1 MNKTWK
7 RQVFRH
13 TALYTAILMFSHT
26 GGGGGAQAQTQTQT
40 HKYAIVMNGQNLPE
54 VKWGQ
59 DYKKLAQKSNERQF
73 THTTNFHIKKNV
85 TLSFNNIDEVVAEK
99 KDVVVFGTATY
110 LPPYGK
116 VSGFDADKLKKR
128 GDALGWIKTTKPGL
142 VGYSYE
148 GVTCQNNYNNA
159 SSGCPELIYKTQFS
173 FGQQGLKKKTTGGLD
188 IAEDKSRDNSPIYK
202 LQDYPGLGV
211 SFNLS
216 SESLVKSIKYNK
228 IISSFSEGVTQ
239 QNGTQNQ
246 HKDKNLVYTTGDYQ
260 YKNKYSSRYVGQNE
274 HSAIAF
280 YLNAKLHLLDKKNI
294 KNIAQGKTVNLGT
307 LKSYVEP
314 TAEWKNKRQNYFQG
328 NWTFEDK
335 GTVSVKLKLPEVKAG
350 RCVNKNNP
358 NPNAKAPS
366 PALTAPALWFGP
378 VQNGKV
384 QMYSASVST
393 YPDSSSSQIF
403 LQNLSRKD
411 DTSKPGRYSLK
422 PLSTSEIKSKEPNFT
437 GRQTIIRLDGRV
449 QQIKLG
455 QSNNEV
461 VGFNG
466 NSNNATFGI
475 VSEGSFMPDTS
486 EWKKVLLPWTVRV
499 FADDSKFKEFNK
511 EEKDNKPKYSQK
523 YRSRDN
529 GKRERNLGDIVNS
542 PIVAVGGYLA
552 TSANDGMVHIFK
564 KGNGGDERNYSLKLS
579 YIPGTM
585 PRKDIENKDS
595 TLAKEL
601 RAFAEK
607 GYVGDRYGVD
617 GGFVLRQVNL
627 NGKDH
632 VFMFGAMGFGGRGAY
647 ALDLTKADGSDPT
660 KASLFD
666 VKDNGNNGNNGNN
679 RVELGYTVGTPQIG
693 KTHNGKY
700 AAFLASGYATKKI
713 DDPTN
718 KTALY
723 VYDLENNG
731 NLIKKIEVKDGK
743 GGLSSPTLVDKDLD
757 GTVDIAYAGD
767 RGGKMYR
774 FDLSGQSPDQWTVRP
789 IFEGTKPITSAP
801 AISQLKDKRVVIFG
815 TGSDLSEED
824 VDNMEEQ
831 YIYGIF
837 DDDTATTGTVNFSG
851 SGGGLLE
858 QVLSRDNDN
867 KTLFLTDYKRS
878 DGSGSKGWVVKLKDG
893 QRVTVKPTVVLRTAF
908 VTIRKYNDGGC
919 GAETAILGINTADGG
934 KLTKKSARPIVPDAN
949 KDVAQY
955 SGHKQTTKGKSI
967 PIGCMQKGNEIVC
980 PNGYVYDKPVNVRY
994 LDEKKTDGFSTT
1006 ADGDAGGSGIDPAG
1020 KRSGKNNRCFS
1031 QKGVRTLLMND
1042 LDSLDITGP
1051 TCGMKRI
1058 SWREV
1063 FY

>member
-1 MNKTWK
+1 NK
-7 RQVFRH
+7 
-13 TALYTAILMFSHT
+13 
-26 GGGGGAQAQTQTQT
+26 
-40 HKYAIVMNGQNLPE
+40 
-54 VKWGQ
+54 
-59 DYKKLAQKSNERQF
+59 D
-73 THTTNFHIKKNV
+73 
-85 TLSFNNIDEVVAEK
+85 
-99 KDVVVFGTATY
+99 
-110 LPPYGK
+110 
-116 VSGFDADKLKKR
+116 
-128 GDALGWIKTTKPGL
+128 
-142 VGYSYE
+142 
-148 GVTCQNNYNNA
+148 
-159 SSGCPELIYKTQFS
+159 
-173 FGQQGLKKKTTGGLD
+173 
-188 IAEDKSRDNSPIYK
+188 
-202 LQDYPGLGV
+202 
-211 SFNLS
+211 
-216 SESLVKSIKYNK
+216 
-228 IISSFSEGVTQ
+228 
-239 QNGTQNQ
+239 
-246 HKDKNLVYTTGDYQ
+246 
-260 YKNKYSSRYVGQNE
+260 
-274 HSAIAF
+274 
-280 YLNAKLHLLDKKNI
+280 
-294 KNIAQGKTVNLGT
+294 
-307 LKSYVEP
+307 
-314 TAEWKNKRQNYFQG
+314 
-328 NWTFEDK
+328 
-335 GTVSVKLKLPEVKAG
+335 
-350 RCVNKNNP
+350 NP
-358 NPNAKAPS
+358 NPKSKAPS

-393 YPDSSSSQIF
+393 YPDSSSSRIF
-403 LQNLSRKD
+403 LQNLERKTD
-411 DTSKPGRYSLK
+411 PGRPGRYSLK
-422 PLSTSEIKSKEPNFT
+422 PLNEAQIKSKEPSFT
-437 GRQTIIRLDGRV
+437 SRQTIIRLDGGV

-455 QSNNEV
+455 KNNNEV
-461 VGFNG
+461 TGFNG

-475 VSEGSFMPDTS
+475 VQEYGFKPNDD
-486 EWKKVLLPWTVRV
+486 EWKKVLLPWTVRGS
-499 FADDSKFKEFNK
+499 ADDNRFKSINQESS
-511 EEKDNKPKYSQK
+511 KYSQR
-523 YRSRDN
+523 YRIRDN
-529 GKRERNLGDIVNS
+529 GNRDLGDIVNS
-542 PIVAVGGYLA
+542 PIVAVGEYLA

-564 KGNGGDERNYSLKLS
+564 KGNGDARNYSLKLS

-585 PRKDIENKDS
+585 PRKDIESKES

-617 GGFVLRQVNL
+617 GGFVLRQVERDR
-627 NGKDH
+627 KTR

-647 ALDLTKADGSDPT
+647 ALDLTKADGSDP
-660 KASLFD
+660 KQASLFD
-666 VKDNGNNGNNGNN
+666 VKHDNNGKNSNNS
-679 RVELGYTVGTPQIG
+679 VQLGYTVGTPQIG
-693 KTHNGKY
+693 KTHDGKY
-700 AAFLASGYATKKI
+700 AAFLASGYATKRI

-723 VYDLENNG
+723 VYDLESSG
-731 NLIKKIEVKDGK
+731 TLIKKIEVPSGK

-757 GTVDIAYAGD
+757 GMVDIAYAGD
-767 RGGKMYR
+767 RGGSMYR
-774 FDLSGQSPDQWTVRP
+774 FDLSGNDPTKWSARA
-789 IFEGTKPITSAP
+789 IFSGNKPITSAP

-824 VDNMEEQ
+824 VDYMEEQ

-837 DDDTATTGTVNFSG
+837 DDDTETTGSVNFSG

-878 DGSGSKGWVVKLKDG
+878 DGSGDKGWVVKLKDG

-908 VTIRKYNDGGC
+908 VTIHKYTGNDKC

-949 KDVAQY
+949 TAVAQY
-955 SGHKQTTKGKSI
+955 SGHKKGTNGKSI

>member
-26 GGGGGAQAQTQTQT
+26 GGGGQAQAQT
-40 HKYAIVMNGQNLPE
+40 HKYAIVLNAQKLPE
-54 VKWGQ
+54 VKWGSSYTSLGHK
-59 DYKKLAQKSNERQF
+59 DKDLQF
-73 THTTNFHIKKNV
+73 THTSNFGIKKNII
-85 TLSFNNIDEVVAEK
+85 LSFNNTDEVVAEK
-99 KDVVVFGTATY
+99 KDAVVFGAATY

-116 VSGFDADKLKKR
+116 VSGFDDKRLTERKNAV
-128 GDALGWIKTTKPGL
+128 DWIGTTKPGL

-148 GVTCQNNYNNA
+148 DVTCN
-159 SSGCPELIYKTQFS
+159 SSNCPEVSYKTQFT
-173 FGQQGLKKKTTGGLD
+173 FDKHQLAKKKTDNKLD
-188 IAEDKSRDNSPIYK
+188 IYEDKSRDNSPIYK
-202 LQDYPGLGV
+202 LPDYPGLGV

-216 SESLVKSIKYNK
+216 GESTVKPKRLSQLV
-228 IISSFSEGVTQ
+228 SSFSEDVTQ
-239 QNGTQNQ
+239 QNGANSPY
-246 HKDKNLVYTTGDYQ
+246 KDKNLVYTTDDYRNQ
-260 YKNKYSSRYVGQNE
+260 GNHNHQDK
-274 HSAIAF
+274 HHAIIF
-280 YLNAKLHLLDKKNI
+280 YLNAKLHLLDKKQI
-294 KNIAQGKTVNLGT
+294 KNIAQGKTFNLGT
-307 LKSYVEP
+307 LKPRIDLTE
-314 TAEWKNKRQNYFQG
+314 AWKNRNGGFFNNG

-335 GTVSVKLKLPEVKAG
+335 GEVSVKLSLPEVKAG
-350 RCVNKNNP
+350 RCINKPNP
-358 NPNAKAPS
+358 NPNAQALS

-393 YPDSSSSQIF
+393 YPDSSSSRIF
-403 LQNLSRKD
+403 LQNLKRKTD
-411 DTSKPGRYSLK
+411 PNKPGRYSLAD
-422 PLSTSEIKSKEPNFT
+422 LTKSDIESREPTFT
-437 GRQTIIRLDGRV
+437 GRQTIIRLDGGV
-449 QQIKLG
+449 QQIKLQG
-455 QSNNEV
+455 NEV
-461 VGFNG
+461 TSFNVNNG
-466 NSNNATFGI
+466 NNTFGI
-475 VSEGSFMPDTS
+475 VKEGSVVPES
-486 EWKKVLLPWTVRV
+486 NEWKKVLLPWTVRGFSNDNEFV
-499 FADDSKFKEFNK
+499 KFNK
-511 EEKDNKPKYSQK
+511 ESDKYSQR
-523 YRSRDN
+523 YRIRDN
-529 GKRERNLGDIVNS
+529 GNNNRNLGDIVNS
-542 PIVAVGGYLA
+542 PIVAVGEYLA

-564 KGNGGDERNYSLKLS
+564 QSGGDERNYSLKLS

-585 PRKDIENKDS
+585 PRKDIQSQDS

-617 GGFVLRQVNL
+617 GGFVLRQVER

-647 ALDLTKADGSDPT
+647 ALDLTKADGNDPT

-666 VKDNGNNGNNGNN
+666 VKDNGNNGNN

-700 AAFLASGYATKKI
+700 AAFLASGYATKEI
-713 DDPTN
+713 NSTEN
-718 KTALY
+718 QTALY
-723 VYDLENNG
+723 VYDLESNNG
-731 NLIKKIEVKDGK
+731 TPIATINVPDGK

-767 RGGKMYR
+767 RGGNMYR
-774 FDLSGQSPDQWTVRP
+774 FDLSGNNPNSWTVRT
-789 IFEGTKPITSAP
+789 IFEGNKPITSAP

-815 TGSDLSEED
+815 TGSDLSEDD
-824 VDNMEEQ
+824 VLSTSEQ

-837 DDDTATTGTVNFSG
+837 DDDMVANNVNVKLSG
-851 SGGGLLE
+851 LGGGLLE
-858 QVLSRDNDN
+858 QHLTQED

-878 DGSGSKGWVVKLKDG
+878 DGSGDKGWVVKLEAG

-908 VTIRKYNDGGC
+908 VTIHKYTGNDKC

-934 KLTKKSARPIVPDAN
+934 KLTKKSARPIVPEAN
-949 KDVAQY
+949 SKVAQY
-955 SGHKQTTKGKSI
+955 SGHKKGTNGKSI
-967 PIGCMQKGNEIVC
+967 PIGCMEKNGGTVC

-1020 KRSGKNNRCFS
+1020 KRAGKNNRCFS

-1063 FY
+1063 FF

>member
-1 MNKTWK
+1 MNEGN
-7 RQVFRH
+7 Q
-13 TALYTAILMFSHT
+13 
-26 GGGGGAQAQTQTQT
+26 
-40 HKYAIVMNGQNLPE
+40 PE
-54 VKWGQ
+54 VQWNRSYSIK
-59 DYKKLAQKSNERQF
+59 DKDRKREY
-73 THTTNFHIKKNV
+73 THHNHQQGGSSV
-85 TLSFNNIDEVVAEK
+85 SFNNSDELVSRQSGTA
-99 KDVVVFGTATY
+99 VFGTATY

-116 VSGFDADKLKKR
+116 VSGFDAAALKER
-128 GDALGWIKTTKPGL
+128 NNAVDWIHTTHPGL
-142 VGYSYE
+142 IGYSYD
-148 GVTCQNNYNNA
+148 GVVCRSATD
-159 SSGCPELIYKTQFS
+159 CPKLVYKTRFS
-173 FGQQGLKKKTTGGLD
+173 FDNPDLAKTGGGLD
-188 IAEDKSRDNSPIYK
+188 RHTEPSRDNSPIYK
-202 LQDYPGLGV
+202 LKDYPWLGV
-211 SFNLS
+211 SFNLGA
-216 SESLVKSIKYNK
+216 EGAAKNGKTINKLV
-228 IISSFSEGVTQ
+228 SSFDEKNKNS
-239 QNGTQNQ
+239 NN
-246 HKDKNLVYTTGDYQ
+246 NLVYTTEGRDISLGDWQRESTAMAY
-260 YKNKYSSRYVGQNE
+260 
-274 HSAIAF
+274 
-280 YLNAKLHLLDKKNI
+280 YLNAKLHLLDKKQIQNI
-294 KNIAQGKTVNLGT
+294 TDKTVQLGVLRPSIDVKT
-307 LKSYVEP
+307 QKTGLAGILAYWARWDIKDDGQIP
-314 TAEWKNKRQNYFQG
+314 
-328 NWTFEDK
+328 
-335 GTVSVKLKLPEVKAG
+335 VKLGLQQVKAG
-350 RCVNKNNP
+350 RCINKP
-358 NPNAKAPS
+358 NPNNHTKAPS

-378 VQNGKV
+378 VQNGKAE
-384 QMYSASVST
+384 MYSASVST

-422 PLSTSEIKSKEPNFT
+422 PLSASDIQSKEPNFT
-437 GRQTIIRLDGRV
+437 GRQTIIRLDGGVRE
-449 QQIKLG
+449 IKLNR
-455 QSNNEV
+455 SNEAT
-461 VGFNG
+461 GLNG
-466 NSNNATFGI
+466 NDGKNETFGI

-486 EWKKVLLPWTVRV
+486 EWKKVLLPWTVRG

-511 EEKDNKPKYSQK
+511 EEKNNDNKPKYSQK

-529 GKRERNLGDIVNS
+529 GKHERNLGDIVNS

-585 PRKDIENKDS
+585 PRKNIENNDS

-617 GGFVLRQVNL
+617 GGFVLRQVNNL
-627 NGKDH
+627 NGQDR

-647 ALDLTKADGSDPT
+647 ALDLTKADSNNPT
-660 KASLFD
+660 AVSLFD
-666 VKDNGNNGNNGNN
+666 VKNDKNSNNG
-679 RVELGYTVGTPQIG
+679 VELGYTVGTPQIG

-700 AAFLASGYATKKI
+700 AAFLASGYATKEI
-713 DDPTN
+713 TSGDN

-723 VYDLENNG
+723 VYDLEGNG
-731 NLIKKIEVKDGK
+731 TNNLIKKIEVPGGK

-767 RGGKMYR
+767 RGGNMYR
-774 FDLSGQSPDQWTVRP
+774 FDLSSQDPKQWSARA
-789 IFEGTKPITSAP
+789 IFKGDKPITSAP

-815 TGSDLSEED
+815 TGSDLSEDD
-824 VDNMEEQ
+824 VLSTSEQ

-837 DDDTATTGTVNFSG
+837 DDDTAASNVDVKLKGL
-851 SGGGLLE
+851 GGGLLE
-858 QVLSRDNDN
+858 QVLEQKD

-878 DGSGSKGWVVKLKDG
+878 DGSGNKGWVVKLKDG

-908 VTIRKYNDGGC
+908 VTIHKYTGTDKC

-934 KLTKKSARPIVPDAN
+934 KLTKKSARPIVPEAN
-949 KDVAQY
+949 QAVAQY
-955 SGHKQTTKGKSI
+955 SGHKKTANGKSI
-967 PIGCMQKGNEIVC
+967 PIGCMQKGNETVC

-1051 TCGMKRI
+1051 MCGMKRI

-1063 FY
+1063 FF